1 MQKEIEKKDTEKTT
15 KFAQAIAKLR
25 ESGLTVRDMTH
36 EGGCIGITGVHNT
49 SAELQKA
56 TKLPQAI
63 AEIRKSGDKGR

>member
-1 MQKEIEKKDTEKTT
+1 MQKEIEKTDTEKNT

-25 ESGLTVRDMTH
+25 KSGLTVRDMTH
-36 EGGCIGITGVHNT
+36 EGGCIGITGVHNP

-63 AEIRKSGDKGR
+63 AEMRKP